1 MNFDYTLYLVTDRQL
16 MSCDSLTEAVEQAI
30 LGGCTMIQL
39 REKELSSLEF
49 YNQAV
54 AVKQVT
60 DKYHIP
66 LIINDR
72 IDIAMAVQATGVHIG
87 QHDLPAAAVRKVIGE
102 NMLLGVSA
110 SSIAEAIQAQQD
122 GADYLGVGAMFPT
135 GTKTDADSVSME
147 ELQKIRAAVSLPIV
161 VIGGINK
168 GNAGRFKPM
177 GIDGLAVVSA
187 IIAQSDIKAA
197 AAELKDLFCGK
208 EKKMDFNAAIF
219 DLDGTILD
227 SMDVWEHIDI
237 QFLKKRNLPVPEN
250 YVTEICARS
259 FEEAAQYTIDLF
271 GLQETVE
278 GIIEEWNNMAVEEYS
293 NHVGLLPY
301 ALDYL
306 LCLKEHGIKLAVAT
320 GLPEKLYMP
329 CLKNNSILELF
340 DALCSTD
347 EVQRGKEYSDVFE
360 LAAKKL
366 GVAPEHCIVFD
377 DVLPAIKSAKAARM
391 LAGGIYDK
399 YSADQRAEIERI
411 ADIYLLNFRQAP
423 IPHKEA

>member
-39 REKELSSLEF
+39 REKELPSLEF

-60 DKYHIP
+60 ERYHIP

-72 IDIAMAVQATGVHIG
+72 IDIAMAVQAAGVHIG

-135 GTKTDADSVSME
+135 GTKTDAESVSME
-147 ELQKIRAAVSLPIV
+147 ELQKIRTAVSLPIV

-208 EKKMDFNAAIF
+208 EKKNGF
-219 DLDGTILD
+219 
-227 SMDVWEHIDI
+227 
-237 QFLKKRNLPVPEN
+237 
-250 YVTEICARS
+250 
-259 FEEAAQYTIDLF
+259 
-271 GLQETVE
+271 
-278 GIIEEWNNMAVEEYS
+278 
-293 NHVGLLPY
+293 
-301 ALDYL
+301 
-306 LCLKEHGIKLAVAT
+306 
-320 GLPEKLYMP
+320 
-329 CLKNNSILELF
+329 
-340 DALCSTD
+340 
-347 EVQRGKEYSDVFE
+347 
-360 LAAKKL
+360 
-366 GVAPEHCIVFD
+366 
-377 DVLPAIKSAKAARM
+377 
-391 LAGGIYDK
+391 
-399 YSADQRAEIERI
+399 
-411 ADIYLLNFRQAP
+411 
-423 IPHKEA
+423 

>member
-147 ELQKIRAAVSLPIV
+147 ELQKISAAVSLPIV

-208 EKKMDFNAAIF
+208 EKKNGF
-219 DLDGTILD
+219 
-227 SMDVWEHIDI
+227 
-237 QFLKKRNLPVPEN
+237 
-250 YVTEICARS
+250 
-259 FEEAAQYTIDLF
+259 
-271 GLQETVE
+271 
-278 GIIEEWNNMAVEEYS
+278 
-293 NHVGLLPY
+293 
-301 ALDYL
+301 
-306 LCLKEHGIKLAVAT
+306 
-320 GLPEKLYMP
+320 
-329 CLKNNSILELF
+329 
-340 DALCSTD
+340 
-347 EVQRGKEYSDVFE
+347 
-360 LAAKKL
+360 
-366 GVAPEHCIVFD
+366 
-377 DVLPAIKSAKAARM
+377 
-391 LAGGIYDK
+391 
-399 YSADQRAEIERI
+399 
-411 ADIYLLNFRQAP
+411 
-423 IPHKEA
+423 

>member
-16 MSCDSLTEAVEQAI
+16 MSCDSMTEAVEQAI

-135 GTKTDADSVSME
+135 GTKTDAESVSME
-147 ELQKIRAAVSLPIV
+147 ELQKIRTAVSLPIV

-208 EKKMDFNAAIF
+208 EKK
-219 DLDGTILD
+219 
-227 SMDVWEHIDI
+227 
-237 QFLKKRNLPVPEN
+237 
-250 YVTEICARS
+250 
-259 FEEAAQYTIDLF
+259 
-271 GLQETVE
+271 
-278 GIIEEWNNMAVEEYS
+278 
-293 NHVGLLPY
+293 
-301 ALDYL
+301 
-306 LCLKEHGIKLAVAT
+306 HG
-320 GLPEKLYMP
+320 
-329 CLKNNSILELF
+329 F
-340 DALCSTD
+340 
-347 EVQRGKEYSDVFE
+347 
-360 LAAKKL
+360 
-366 GVAPEHCIVFD
+366 
-377 DVLPAIKSAKAARM
+377 
-391 LAGGIYDK
+391 
-399 YSADQRAEIERI
+399 
-411 ADIYLLNFRQAP
+411 
-423 IPHKEA
+423 

>member
-1 MNFDYTLYLVTDRQL
+1 MGSLFEWITDWIKEGLIDAITGQYTSIFNSVNNQVADVANQVGQTPQGWNGGVFSMIQNLSETVVIPIAGMILTFVLVYTLYLVTDRQL

-208 EKKMDFNAAIF
+208 EKK
-219 DLDGTILD
+219 
-227 SMDVWEHIDI
+227 
-237 QFLKKRNLPVPEN
+237 
-250 YVTEICARS
+250 
-259 FEEAAQYTIDLF
+259 
-271 GLQETVE
+271 
-278 GIIEEWNNMAVEEYS
+278 
-293 NHVGLLPY
+293 
-301 ALDYL
+301 
-306 LCLKEHGIKLAVAT
+306 HG
-320 GLPEKLYMP
+320 
-329 CLKNNSILELF
+329 F
-340 DALCSTD
+340 
-347 EVQRGKEYSDVFE
+347 
-360 LAAKKL
+360 
-366 GVAPEHCIVFD
+366 
-377 DVLPAIKSAKAARM
+377 
-391 LAGGIYDK
+391 
-399 YSADQRAEIERI
+399 
-411 ADIYLLNFRQAP
+411 
-423 IPHKEA
+423 

>member
-168 GNAGRFKPM
+168 GNAGRFKLM

-208 EKKMDFNAAIF
+208 EKKNGF
-219 DLDGTILD
+219 
-227 SMDVWEHIDI
+227 
-237 QFLKKRNLPVPEN
+237 
-250 YVTEICARS
+250 
-259 FEEAAQYTIDLF
+259 
-271 GLQETVE
+271 
-278 GIIEEWNNMAVEEYS
+278 
-293 NHVGLLPY
+293 
-301 ALDYL
+301 
-306 LCLKEHGIKLAVAT
+306 
-320 GLPEKLYMP
+320 
-329 CLKNNSILELF
+329 
-340 DALCSTD
+340 
-347 EVQRGKEYSDVFE
+347 
-360 LAAKKL
+360 
-366 GVAPEHCIVFD
+366 
-377 DVLPAIKSAKAARM
+377 
-391 LAGGIYDK
+391 
-399 YSADQRAEIERI
+399 
-411 ADIYLLNFRQAP
+411 
-423 IPHKEA
+423 

>member
-39 REKELSSLEF
+39 REKELPSLEF

-60 DKYHIP
+60 ERYHIP

-197 AAELKDLFCGK
+197 AAALKDLCCGK
-208 EKKMDFNAAIF
+208 EKKPGF
-219 DLDGTILD
+219 
-227 SMDVWEHIDI
+227 
-237 QFLKKRNLPVPEN
+237 
-250 YVTEICARS
+250 
-259 FEEAAQYTIDLF
+259 
-271 GLQETVE
+271 
-278 GIIEEWNNMAVEEYS
+278 
-293 NHVGLLPY
+293 
-301 ALDYL
+301 
-306 LCLKEHGIKLAVAT
+306 
-320 GLPEKLYMP
+320 
-329 CLKNNSILELF
+329 
-340 DALCSTD
+340 
-347 EVQRGKEYSDVFE
+347 
-360 LAAKKL
+360 
-366 GVAPEHCIVFD
+366 
-377 DVLPAIKSAKAARM
+377 
-391 LAGGIYDK
+391 
-399 YSADQRAEIERI
+399 
-411 ADIYLLNFRQAP
+411 
-423 IPHKEA
+423 

>member
-54 AVKQVT
+54 AVKRVT

-208 EKKMDFNAAIF
+208 EKK
-219 DLDGTILD
+219 
-227 SMDVWEHIDI
+227 
-237 QFLKKRNLPVPEN
+237 
-250 YVTEICARS
+250 
-259 FEEAAQYTIDLF
+259 
-271 GLQETVE
+271 
-278 GIIEEWNNMAVEEYS
+278 
-293 NHVGLLPY
+293 
-301 ALDYL
+301 
-306 LCLKEHGIKLAVAT
+306 HG
-320 GLPEKLYMP
+320 
-329 CLKNNSILELF
+329 F
-340 DALCSTD
+340 
-347 EVQRGKEYSDVFE
+347 
-360 LAAKKL
+360 
-366 GVAPEHCIVFD
+366 
-377 DVLPAIKSAKAARM
+377 
-391 LAGGIYDK
+391 
-399 YSADQRAEIERI
+399 
-411 ADIYLLNFRQAP
+411 
-423 IPHKEA
+423 

>member
-161 VIGGINK
+161 VIGGITK

-208 EKKMDFNAAIF
+208 EKKNGF
-219 DLDGTILD
+219 
-227 SMDVWEHIDI
+227 
-237 QFLKKRNLPVPEN
+237 
-250 YVTEICARS
+250 
-259 FEEAAQYTIDLF
+259 
-271 GLQETVE
+271 
-278 GIIEEWNNMAVEEYS
+278 
-293 NHVGLLPY
+293 
-301 ALDYL
+301 
-306 LCLKEHGIKLAVAT
+306 
-320 GLPEKLYMP
+320 
-329 CLKNNSILELF
+329 
-340 DALCSTD
+340 
-347 EVQRGKEYSDVFE
+347 
-360 LAAKKL
+360 
-366 GVAPEHCIVFD
+366 
-377 DVLPAIKSAKAARM
+377 
-391 LAGGIYDK
+391 
-399 YSADQRAEIERI
+399 
-411 ADIYLLNFRQAP
+411 
-423 IPHKEA
+423 